1 MKSVYRSEKTFG
13 VYLPIFLN
21 FWSLSDPGENF
32 FKVPKNYFP
41 KNVPHQSSY
50 WYISVE
56 AWKKVNG
63 WFKEGLIVNQ
73 EN

>member
-41 KNVPHQSSY
+41 KTLPHKGFFEYAFVETGKNWKDY
-50 WYISVE
+50 W
-56 AWKKVNG
+56 
-63 WFKEGLIVNQ
+63 KEGLAKIFC
-73 EN
+73 